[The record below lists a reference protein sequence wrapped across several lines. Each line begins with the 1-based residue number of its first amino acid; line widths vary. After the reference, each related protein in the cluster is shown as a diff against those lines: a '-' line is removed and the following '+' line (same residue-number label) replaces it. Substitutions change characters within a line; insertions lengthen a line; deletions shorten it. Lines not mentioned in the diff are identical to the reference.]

1 LNLALVMSTPPIR
14 RTVTIRNT
22 QGLHVRPA
30 ERFAKTA
37 MQFASQID
45 VICESQRA
53 DAKSIMHLLTLG
65 AKQGTELVLEA
76 MGDDAQQAVDALS
89 ELVEN
94 GFAIDYS
101 QDQGPSASQP

>member
-1 LNLALVMSTPPIR
+1 LNLAVVMSTPPIR
-14 RTVTIRNT
+14 RTVTILNK

-37 MQFASQID
+37 MQFASRVE
-45 VICESQRA
+45 VICQGQRV

-65 AKQGTELVLEA
+65 ARQGTELVLEA
-76 MGDDAQQAVDALS
+76 LGDDAQQAVDALAQ
-89 ELVEN
+89 LVED

-101 QDQGPSASQP
+101 KDPEPSA